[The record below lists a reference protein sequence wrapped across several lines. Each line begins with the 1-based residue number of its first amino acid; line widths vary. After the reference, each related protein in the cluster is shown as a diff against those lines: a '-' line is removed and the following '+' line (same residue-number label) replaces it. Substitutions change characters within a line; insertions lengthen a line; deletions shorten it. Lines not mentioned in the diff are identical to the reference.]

1 MHKSRKLG
9 TILSVILVLNSIF
22 FRAQAQNPNNY
33 YVEEPK
39 LFTGGLIAGAN
50 FCQVDGDRYAGY
62 FKVGVNAG
70 AVLYTRISDRYSL
83 SMELLFSQKG
93 AASNFRQNSA
103 SKTFTIVTQKI
114 NLNYAEIPILFN
126 VYDKKKSHLGIGLS
140 YAQLISASETLT
152 TSPSYSYDPAQHTFI
167 KRDINFIAGA
177 NLFLLKG
184 LYANL
189 RFQYSVLP
197 IRTDIDYEVARSKQ
211 YNNLWVLRL
220 MYLF

>member
-1 MHKSRKLG
+1 M
-9 TILSVILVLNSIF
+9 LNSIF
-22 FRAQAQNPNNY
+22 FRVQAQNPNNY

-93 AASNFRQNSA
+93 ASSNFRQNSA

-114 NLNYAEIPILFN
+114 NLNYAEIPVLFN
-126 VYDKKKSHLGIGLS
+126 VYDKNKSHIGIGLS
-140 YAQLISASETLT
+140 YAQLISANETIT
-152 TSPSYSYDPAQHTFI
+152 TSPSYNYDPAQHPFI
-167 KRDINFIAGA
+167 KRDLNFIAGA
-177 NLFLLKG
+177 NLFLAKG

-197 IRTDIDYEVARSKQ
+197 IRTSIDYEVARSKQ
-211 YNNLWVLRL
+211 YNNLWVVRL

>member
-1 MHKSRKLG
+1 MYKSRKLG
-9 TILSVILVLNSIF
+9 TIISVILLLSSIF
-22 FRAQAQNPNNY
+22 FSAHAQNPNNY

-39 LFTGGLIAGAN
+39 LFTGGLIAGTN

-62 FKVGVNAG
+62 FKVGINAG

-93 AASNFRQNSA
+93 ATANFRQNSA

-126 VYDKKKSHLGIGLS
+126 IYDKKKSHLGVGLS
-140 YAQLISASETLT
+140 YAQLISANETIT
-152 TSPSYSYDPAQHTFI
+152 TSPSYNYDPSQHPFI
-167 KRDINFIAGA
+167 KRDINFIAAA
-177 NLFLLKG
+177 NLFLVKG

-189 RFQYSVLP
+189 RFQYSILP
-197 IRTDIDYEVARSKQ
+197 IRTNIDYEVARSQQ
-211 YNNLWVLRL
+211 YNNLWVVRL